1 MTWTSRPRSIARV
14 TARTLA
20 ITAIAAAG
28 AASLS
33 GCFTTAERPPLTF
46 ADLDRAATDADT
58 FPTLP
63 PRASWSEMDETSSR
77 LVGRVGDRSLFLA
90 RTSDPETTCL
100 TSFADEDTWGQ
111 SCGAGGFD
119 SAIGRDTVHVVP
131 DGGGVEETWTPLSE
145 NVYVDS
151 PGVR

>member
-1 MTWTSRPRSIARV
+1 M

-63 PRASWSEMDETSSR
+63 PRASSSKMDETSSR

-100 TSFADEDTWGQ
+100 TSFADEDTWNQ
-111 SCGAGGFD
+111 SCGVGGFD
-119 SAIGRDTVHVVP
+119 STVDRNTLHVVP
-131 DGGGVEETWTPLSE
+131 DGGRVEETWTPLSE
-145 NVYVDS
+145 NVFIDS

>member
-1 MTWTSRPRSIARV
+1 MTT
-14 TARTLA
+14 RTLA
-20 ITAIAAAG
+20 VTVIFAAVV
-28 AASLS
+28 ASLS
-33 GCFTTAERPPLTF
+33 GCFTTAERPLLTF

-90 RTSDPETTCL
+90 RTSDLETTCL
-100 TSFADEDTWGQ
+100 TSFADEDTWDQ

-119 SAIGRDTVHVVP
+119 ATIGRDTFHVIP

>member
-1 MTWTSRPRSIARV
+1 M

-20 ITAIAAAG
+20 ATVVSAAV

-33 GCFTTAERPPLTF
+33 GCFTTTERPLLTF

-63 PRASWSEMDETSSR
+63 PQASWSEMDETSSR

-90 RTSDPETTCL
+90 RTSDPGTTCL
-100 TSFADEDTWGQ
+100 TSFADEDTWDQ
-111 SCGAGGFD
+111 SCGAGDFD
-119 SAIGRDTVHVVP
+119 ATIGRNTFHVVP
-131 DGGGVEETWTPLSE
+131 DGAGAEETWTPLSE
-145 NVYVDS
+145 NVYLD
-151 PGVR
+151 GVGAR

>member
-1 MTWTSRPRSIARV
+1 M

-20 ITAIAAAG
+20 ITVISAAVT
-28 AASLS
+28 ASLS
-33 GCFTTAERPPLTF
+33 GCFATAERPPLTF
-46 ADLDRAATDADT
+46 GDLDRAATEADT

-90 RTSDPETTCL
+90 RTSDPGTTCL
-100 TSFADEDTWGQ
+100 TSFADEDTWDQ
-111 SCGAGGFD
+111 SCGADDFD
-119 SAIGRDTVHVVP
+119 ATIGRNTVHVVP
-131 DGGGVEETWTPLSE
+131 DGAGAEETWTPLSE